1 MEVSKGQFIFLWLII
16 IAERQRDRNRWT
28 LYLACSH
35 WPFMYLY
42 CSPILQILSTGSF
55 SSLDMNL
62 GACFKD
68 DILEINMN
76 ECDH

>member
-16 IAERQRDRNRWT
+16 TAERQRDRNRWT

-42 CSPILQILSTGSF
+42 CSPILQLLSTGSF
-55 SSLDMNL
+55 FSFDMNL
-62 GACFKD
+62 RACFKD

-76 ECDH
+76 EYDH